1 MTSERKGSA
10 THQSGDLRLAHTN
23 NDAANLQARLA
34 HHVARLHAPSNKSV
48 IQETEDYRSMHFS
61 YRNNDTRP
69 LSLGS
74 IAHSELIST
83 P

>member
-10 THQSGDLRLAHTN
+10 THQSGDLRLAHTH

-48 IQETEDYRSMHFS
+48 IQKTEDYRSMHFS
-61 YRNNDTRP
+61 YRNNDTTP

-74 IAHSELIST
+74 TAHSELILT